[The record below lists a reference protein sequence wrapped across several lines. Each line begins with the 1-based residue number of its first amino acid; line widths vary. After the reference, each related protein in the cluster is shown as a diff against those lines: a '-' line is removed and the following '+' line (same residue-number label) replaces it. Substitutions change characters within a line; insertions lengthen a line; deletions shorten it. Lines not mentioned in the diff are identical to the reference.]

1 MPLAP
6 VLGTWCSRIGTRV
19 PVVDASVVVDWVAPD
34 ADPDGPARRLLKRLA
49 RSDAT
54 VLAPRLMLEEVS
66 NALLSGVRRQRWD
79 GAAADNAFQL
89 LMALPVKIADMPG
102 DLERAWDL
110 SRRYDEHP
118 VCDMLYVAVA
128 ERMGE
133 QMITADER
141 LRTRL
146 IGRDLVV
153 GLDD

>member
-1 MPLAP
+1 M
-6 VLGTWCSRIGTRV
+6 
-19 PVVDASVVVDWVAPD
+19 
-34 ADPDGPARRLLKRLA
+34 
-49 RSDAT
+49 
-54 VLAPRLMLEEVS
+54 LAPRLMLEEVS

-89 LMALPVKIADMPG
+89 LMALPVKIADTPG

-118 VCDMLYVAVA
+118 VYDMLYVAAA

-141 LRTRL
+141 IRTRL

-153 GLDD
+153 GLDE

>member
-1 MPLAP
+1 M
-6 VLGTWCSRIGTRV
+6 LGTWCSRIGTHV

-34 ADPDGPARRLLKRLA
+34 ADPQGPARRLLNRLVREDTA
-49 RSDAT
+49 
-54 VLAPRLMLEEVS
+54 VLAPRLMLEEVA

-89 LMALPVKIADMPG
+89 LMALPVEIAGAPG

-118 VCDMLYVAVA
+118 VYDMLYVALA
-128 ERMGE
+128 ERAGE
-133 QMITADER
+133 PLITADER
-141 LRTRL
+141 LRQRL
-146 IGRDLVV
+146 AGRNSVI